1 MMSIIVRNE
10 ETNELILYTK
20 GADSAILPL
29 LNHKISRNIQETQ
42 VALTEYAKIG
52 LRTLLLARRNL
63 NFEEY
68 QEWKKK
74 YDVK

>member
-29 LNHKISRNIQETQ
+29 LNHKISRNIQETK